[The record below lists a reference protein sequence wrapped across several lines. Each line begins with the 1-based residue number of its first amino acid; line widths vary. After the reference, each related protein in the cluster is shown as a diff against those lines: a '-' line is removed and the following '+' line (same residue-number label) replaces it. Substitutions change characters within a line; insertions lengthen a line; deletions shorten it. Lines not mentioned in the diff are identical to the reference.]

1 MELLERAS
9 VLDELD
15 GVLAALLA
23 AGSSRERL
31 FAALLDELD
40 QGTRPQVVVV
50 EDALGRRGHP
60 GPAQVLAPPARS
72 RGHPDGRHLPG
83 RRGRPPAPRAV
94 ARRRPRVLGAVP
106 PAAARASVPPGG
118 GGAGRARG
126 AERPTPGRRS
136 RPQAAGAGS
145 PRSGARAPSRH
156 QRNPANLTARE
167 TEVAALVTEGL
178 RNADIARR
186 LFVSPTTVDHHVS
199 AILTKLGVRTRG
211 KAARAPRP
219 SAGPPRSI
227 SSRSTASPRSGSL
240 IRTSTAE
247 PARRRPPLEGVA
259 KLGCPGS
266 AT

>member
-23 AGSSRERL
+23 AGNSRERL

-50 EDALGRRGHP
+50 EDAHWADDATLDLLRFS
-60 GPAQVLAPPARS
+60 PPARS

-94 ARRRPRVLGAVP
+94 ARRRPRVLGPVRRPRLAPLSRRGVAALAELERLSARP
-106 PAAARASVPPGG
+106 LAAAVARKLRGLG
-118 GGAGRARG
+118 LRGLARG
-126 AERPTPGRRS
+126 PRPATS
-136 RPQAAGAGS
+136 A
-145 PRSGARAPSRH
+145 
-156 QRNPANLTARE
+156 NPANLTARE
-167 TEVAALVTEGL
+167 TEVVALVTEGL

-211 KAARAPRP
+211 EAARAPRP

-227 SSRSTASPRSGSL
+227 SSRSTASPRSGCWT
-240 IRTSTAE
+240 RTSTAE
-247 PARRRPPLEGVA
+247 PARRVLRWKVLR
-259 KLGCPGS
+259 S
-266 AT
+266 